1 VLADTLAA
9 LLAGLAI
16 FPIVFANGLEPA
28 SGPGLVFQTLPIAF
42 GSMPGGQVFGT
53 LFFVLLVFAAWTS
66 SISLIEPAVAWLVE
80 NRGMGRASAALV
92 AGMLAWLLGIGS
104 VLSFNLWSG
113 ESFQFLGK
121 TWFGLV
127 DYLAAN
133 ILLPVGGLLIAL
145 FAGWVM
151 SRASTLDELGMGDGL
166 AYRTWRFLVRYIS
179 PWLVMIVFFNTI
191 GLI

>member
-1 VLADTLAA
+1 
-9 LLAGLAI
+9 
-16 FPIVFANGLEPA
+16 
-28 SGPGLVFQTLPIAF
+28 
-42 GSMPGGQVFGT
+42 
-53 LFFVLLVFAAWTS
+53 
-66 SISLIEPAVAWLVE
+66 
-80 NRGMGRASAALV
+80 
-92 AGMLAWLLGIGS
+92 
-104 VLSFNLWSG
+104 
-113 ESFQFLGK
+113 LGK